1 MSDKLKPINLIFIA
15 SIGRSGST
23 LLESML
29 GAHSLVETTGELH
42 IWPHEILEG
51 GVQPVGSGLM
61 IDECPFWVEMK
72 KRLDPLSQ
80 PAPQLHHF
88 RELHHA
94 GKTLRIERLG
104 DLRNERL
111 TSDAHAMMMQYGIN
125 NYHIFRTFADVVE
138 DTTGTRPE
146 WLVDASKD
154 VYRLNWLYRSG
165 LFNIKV
171 IHMVKSPRGFVY
183 SVTKQFLDR
192 DVPNHN
198 LKRLYFGARQSLA
211 WTTQNQLFST
221 FARNHLDDSSYM
233 LLKYETLAAD
243 PYDTYR
249 KVCDMVGCEYEQR
262 AVDTFRDGSPFSM
275 AGNPMRH
282 RSGGIV
288 LDEKWKALLP
298 DSSKRIAQLVT
309 SLNRR
314 TFGYQ

>member
-1 MSDKLKPINLIFIA
+1 MDRELTPINLIFIA

-29 GAHSLVETTGELH
+29 GAHSEIETTGEIH
-42 IWPHEILEG
+42 IWPHEIEEG

-72 KRLDPLSQ
+72 KRHDPLQQ
-80 PAPQLHHF
+80 PFPQIHYF
-88 RELHHA
+88 REKHHA
-94 GKTLRIERLG
+94 GRTLRIERLG
-104 DLRNERL
+104 DLKNNRL
-111 TSDAHAMMMQYGIN
+111 PPDVDGMMRQYGLN
-125 NYHIFRTFADVVE
+125 NYNMFKTFSDVVE
-138 DTTGTRPE
+138 ANTGTRPT

-192 DVPNHN
+192 DLPNHN
-198 LKRLYFGARQSLA
+198 VKRLYFGARQSLA
-211 WTTQNQLFST
+211 WSVQNQLFHT
-221 FARNHLDDSSYM
+221 FATNHLDETSYS
-233 LLKYETLAAD
+233 LLKYETLAEN
-243 PYDTYR
+243 PYGTFEQ
-249 KVCDMVGCEYEQR
+249 VCEMIGCPYEQR
-262 AVDTFRDGSPFSM
+262 AVDTFRDGSPYSM

-282 RSGGIV
+282 RSGGII

-298 DSSKRIAQLVT
+298 DSSKRIAQAIT
-309 SLNRR
+309 SFNRR
-314 TFGYQ
+314 TFGYR